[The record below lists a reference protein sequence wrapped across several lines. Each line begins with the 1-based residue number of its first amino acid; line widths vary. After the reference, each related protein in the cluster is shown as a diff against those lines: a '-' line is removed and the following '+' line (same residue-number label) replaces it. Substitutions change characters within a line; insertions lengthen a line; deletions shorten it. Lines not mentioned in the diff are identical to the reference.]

1 VPTPGTSGGNFA
13 FGVVVPEDGIFPFR
27 FLFWQGGGGGNFE
40 LLSVD
45 RTNGVEVLLNDLSLS
60 YNAVNVPVGFSA
72 MAVPTYRTYT
82 GPARPWVKFSVSPTP
97 WDNRL
102 QQAGPGPILAYGRT
116 KNNVESS
123 DIYNDAD
130 TRRPWADVRIGGVVA
145 NGVGDPT
152 LRLLLNGAPVTAT
165 LTTNGT
171 DVTVNY
177 KPAAPLA
184 SGSTNTASLVYGGT
198 TNSWTF
204 IVQTYT
210 NLNAS
215 DAQPLSA
222 AAGATRGFRVKM
234 TQVASTTGFTQ
245 NSVARAE
252 AQLAGILSP
261 DVSMPGP
268 GPNGTYTYNNIINWN
283 NNVNVNHT
291 GAQI

>member
-97 WDNRL
+97 WDNRG
-102 QQAGPGPILAYGRT
+102 QQAGPGPIGAYGRT

-130 TRRPWADVRIGGVVA
+130 NRRPWADVRIGGVVA

-152 LRLLLNGAPVTAT
+152 LRLLLDNAPVAAT

-171 DVTVNY
+171 DVTVSY
-177 KPAAPLA
+177 KPVAPLA
-184 SGSTNTASLVYGGT
+184 SGSTHTASLVYGGT

-204 IVQTYT
+204 IVQTYVGLPAASALPLIQTDT
-210 NLNAS
+210 NS
-215 DAQPLSA
+215 V
-222 AAGATRGFRVKM
+222 GFRARM
-234 TQVASTTGFTQ
+234 FQATTG
-245 NSVARAE
+245 
-252 AQLAGILSP
+252 
-261 DVSMPGP
+261 
-268 GPNGTYTYNNIINWN
+268 
-283 NNVNVNHT
+283 
-291 GAQI
+291 